1 MWFFS
6 GKEIECNEIEKKLVK
21 LVKKGID
28 TFNILAKGYI
38 CQEEMEKKPLGKN
51 TLRGWEQQWNQN
63 QKQSMYSKL

>member
-6 GKEIECNEIEKKLVK
+6 GKEIECDEIEKKLVK

-51 TLRGWEQQWNQN
+51 TLRG
-63 QKQSMYSKL
+63 